1 MLRKL
6 RLGEKNAFLIKKTYD
21 KTQNITVCTKQEIV
35 KFCLFY
41 ILTRFLRTHTLMSKP
56 IIKKLLLRTY
66 PRNKKNLVNDWE
78 IIIAYQGE
86 SD

>member
-1 MLRKL
+1 
-6 RLGEKNAFLIKKTYD
+6 
-21 KTQNITVCTKQEIV
+21 
-35 KFCLFY
+35 
-41 ILTRFLRTHTLMSKP
+41 MSKP